1 MTKEGNLKTTIQSLP
16 PGIYTV
22 TGSEKYEYAE
32 INAKEEINLFEDDTF
47 SKSVSLEL
55 TGEQLAIESD
65 VGILYGKNRDICI

>member
-22 TGSEKYEYAE
+22 TGSKKYEYAE